1 MTKNTHHS
9 IFRHGV
15 VRLLTVAMA
24 VSLPLL
30 GVSSAASAHATKATK
45 AHQAAKHHKK
55 HKGGGGS
62 GGATGSGT
70 GSSPV
75 DITVSVV
82 ASVIQVEANPA
93 FAGDAVN
100 IDSSQLEQACGGNLD
115 FLSVRQFPNFV
126 PSPNNITTIL
136 DNDGNATVFWFNPT
150 GNLCAPGED
159 VVEADLEVAPFI
171 TATTVYT
178 SYPDVVTPEGAFAIP
193 DPEVETG
200 DTASS
205 GDSNVYAD
213 FIVETNPVY
222 AEGEVEISDPQLADS
237 CIRGSFWLT
246 TAGPRPGN
254 EPVIAPVDDDGN
266 VGVLFFGVSCAATT
280 TDIVAEVLS
289 SGGPTY
295 VGSYTVLPPQPT
307 I

>member
-1 MTKNTHHS
+1 MVKNTHHPR
-9 IFRHGV
+9 IRHGA
-15 VRLLTVAMA
+15 VRFVTIAMA

-30 GVSSAASAHATKATK
+30 GVSTAASAHAPK
-45 AHQAAKHHKK
+45 AAKHHHKK
-55 HKGGGGS
+55 HKGAGGS

-75 DITVSVV
+75 DITISVT

-93 FAGDAVN
+93 FAGDPIN
-100 IDSSQLEQACGGNLD
+100 IDSSQLEQACGGTVAY
-115 FLSVRQFPNFV
+115 LSVRQGLGGAA
-126 PSPNNITTIL
+126 PSYDNITTIL
-136 DNDGNATVFWFNPT
+136 DNEGNATVFWFNPT

-171 TATTVYT
+171 TATTIYT
-178 SYPDVVTPEGAFAIP
+178 SYPDVVTPEGAFALP

-205 GDSNVYAD
+205 GDSDVYAD
-213 FIVETNPVY
+213 FIVETSPVY

-237 CIRGSFWLT
+237 CIEGGFWLS
-246 TAGPRPGN
+246 TAGVQSAN

-266 VGVLFFGVSCAATT
+266 VGVLFFGISCAATT
-280 TDIVAEVLS
+280 SDIIAEVLS